1 MMIGKMLG
9 NRYELLEKIGEGGMA
24 EVYKAKCHSL
34 NRFVAVKILK
44 AEYSSDKDFVEK
56 FKREATAAASL
67 SDNNIVTIYDVG
79 TENGINYIVME
90 YVKGKTLKEII
101 RQKKRLSNEEAV
113 EVAIQIAKALS
124 CAHKNNIIHRDI
136 KPHNIMVTEEGM
148 VKVTD
153 FGIAKASNSVTITNT
168 SKVLGSAHYF
178 SPEQAKGSYVDFRT
192 DIYSLGIVIYEM
204 VTGRVPFN
212 ADSPVSV
219 ALKHIQ
225 EAPVPP
231 KDINSSIPNSLN
243 NLILKAIE
251 KEPIK
256 RYQSIRE
263 MLSDLE
269 KIKNDWNYNIPIT
282 TFDNDETRVMDPV
295 NVDDEYEEDDDD
307 DVKVRKP
314 MDKKKKRILILS
326 ISVVLVFALGILAAF
341 FAFKGLTSNSK
352 TDVVIPNIVGLKSD
366 EAKKLVE
373 AKGLKYLEVGTET
386 SDKAVGT
393 VTRCNPDQGTT
404 VKAGSTVRVYISG
417 NQNSSTVPDLKD
429 MPIDQ
434 AKTVLKNDG
443 ITLGNVTTQF
453 SDTFDKDKVISQ
465 SPDPDTPVDSST
477 KVDLVVSKG
486 PETPMTTVPKL
497 IGLTYDQ
504 AVAALKN
511 AKLAVSSNVTYIST
525 NDSSKNNIVQN
536 SNPSEGSSIKQGTA
550 VALSVYKYGIKVPS
564 VIGLSKS
571 DAISKITGAGFTV
584 GSVNYTLTLPQGV
597 SAASGQ
603 VCVQSIPAEST
614 ADPGKSIDITI
625 YIAAPNYVGKKYSEI
640 KNNDLSYFI
649 FRDKG
654 GKQYDPKD
662 DDVVSSETYDPD
674 TQKVVLVFNH

>member
-1 MMIGKMLG
+1 MIGKMLG

-79 TENGINYIVME
+79 TEDGINYIVME
-90 YVKGKTLKEII
+90 YVKGKTLKDII
-101 RQKKRLSNEEAV
+101 REKRRLSNEETV

-136 KPHNIMVTEEGM
+136 KPHNIMVTEDGM

-204 VTGRVPFN
+204 ITGRVPFN

-225 EAPVPP
+225 ETPVPP

-256 RYQSIRE
+256 RYQSIKE

-295 NVDDEYEEDDDD
+295 NIEDEYEEDDED
-307 DVKVRKP
+307 KIKKP

-326 ISVVLVFALGILAAF
+326 ISVVLVFVLGILAAY
-341 FAFKGLTSNSK
+341 FAFKGTGSK
-352 TDVVIPNIVGLKSD
+352 GDVAIPNIVGLKSD

-373 AKGLKYLEVGTET
+373 AKGLKFLVVDNEK
-386 SDKAVGT
+386 SDKPAGT
-393 VTRCNPDQGTT
+393 ITRCNPEEGTM
-404 VKAGSTVRVYISG
+404 VKSGSTVRVYVSG
-417 NQNSSTVPDLKD
+417 GASNNTVPDLKE
-429 MPIDQ
+429 ININT
-434 AKTVLKNDG
+434 AKDILKSDG
-443 ITLGNVTTQF
+443 ITLGNVTYEF
-453 SDTFDKDKVISQ
+453 NDTIEKDNIIRQ
-465 SPDPDTPVDSST
+465 TPDPDTPVDSST

-497 IGLTYDQ
+497 KGLTYDQ

-511 AKLAVSSNVTYIST
+511 SNLSAGTVTYIQT
-525 NDSSKNNIVQN
+525 KDKTQDTVVQS
-536 SNPSEGSSIKQGTA
+536 SNPQEGSSVKQGTS
-550 VALSVYKYGIKVPS
+550 VALSVYKYGAKVPNL
-564 VIGLSKS
+564 IGSSKA
-571 DAISKITGAGFTV
+571 DATHKITNAGFTV
-584 GSVNYTLTLPQGV
+584 GTVNYTLSLPQGISV
-597 SAASGQ
+597 GSGQ
-603 VCVQSIPAEST
+603 VCAQSVKADSN
-614 ADPGKSIDITI
+614 ADPGASIDITV
-625 YIAAPNYVGKKYSEI
+625 YIHYIKQKYSEI
-640 KNNDLSYFI
+640 KNNDLSNFI
-649 FRDKG
+649 FQDTG
-654 GKQYDPKD
+654 GNSYTPTD
-662 DDVVSSETYDPD
+662 DDVVSDEKIDSNSG
-674 TQKVVLVFNH
+674 KIILVFNH

>member
-79 TENGINYIVME
+79 TEDGINYIVME
-90 YVKGKTLKEII
+90 YVKGKTLKDII
-101 RQKKRLSNEEAV
+101 REKRRLSDEETV

-136 KPHNIMVTEEGM
+136 KPHNIMVTEDGT

-204 VTGRVPFN
+204 ITGRVPFN

-256 RYQSIRE
+256 RYQSIKE

-269 KIKNDWNYNIPIT
+269 KIKSDWNYNIPIT
-282 TFDNDETRVMDPV
+282 TYDNDETRVMDPV
-295 NVDDEYEEDDDD
+295 NIEDEYEEDNDD
-307 DVKVRKP
+307 KIKKP

-326 ISVVLVFALGILAAF
+326 ISVVLVFVLGILAAY
-341 FAFKGLTSNSK
+341 FAFKGTGKS
-352 TDVVIPNIVGLKSD
+352 DVAIPNIVGLKSD

-373 AKGLKYLEVGTET
+373 EKGLKFLVVDNEK
-386 SDKAVGT
+386 SDKPAGT
-393 VTRCNPDQGTT
+393 ITRCSPEEGTM
-404 VKAGSTVRVYISG
+404 VKSGSTVRVYVSG
-417 NQNSSTVPDLKD
+417 GSSNNTVPDLKE
-429 MPIDQ
+429 ININT
-434 AKTVLKNDG
+434 AKDILKSDG
-443 ITLGNVTTQF
+443 ITLGNVTYEF
-453 SDTFDKDKVISQ
+453 SDTIEKDNIIRQ
-465 SPDPDTPVDSST
+465 TPDPDTPVDSST

-497 IGLTYDQ
+497 KGLTYDQ

-511 AKLAVSSNVTYIST
+511 SNLNAGTVTYIQT
-525 NDSSKNNIVQN
+525 KDKTQDKVVED
-536 SNPSEGSSIKQGTA
+536 SNPQEGSSVKQGSS
-550 VALSVYKYGIKVPS
+550 VALSVYQYGAKVPGL
-564 VIGLSKS
+564 IGLSK
-571 DAISKITGAGFTV
+571 DAAASKAASAGFTI
-584 GSVNYTLTLPQGV
+584 GTVNYTLTLPQGV
-597 SAASGQ
+597 NVGNGL
-603 VCVQSIPAEST
+603 VCAQNIQADSN
-614 ADPGKSIDITI
+614 ADPGSPINITV
-625 YIAAPNYVGKKYSEI
+625 YITAPNYVGQKYSAI
-640 KNNDLSYFI
+640 KSNDLSSFI
-649 FRDKG
+649 FHDTG
-654 GKQYDPKD
+654 GNSYTPID
-662 DDVVSSETYDPD
+662 DDVVSDEKIDSNSG
-674 TQKVVLVFNH
+674 KVILVFNH

>member
-79 TENGINYIVME
+79 TEDGINYIVME
-90 YVKGKTLKEII
+90 YVKGKTLKDII
-101 RQKKRLSNEEAV
+101 REKRRLSNEETV

-136 KPHNIMVTEEGM
+136 KPHNIMVTEDGM

-204 VTGRVPFN
+204 ITGRVPFN

-225 EAPVPP
+225 ETPVPP

-256 RYQSIRE
+256 RYQSIKE

-295 NVDDEYEEDDDD
+295 NIEDEYEEDDED
-307 DVKVRKP
+307 KIKKP

-326 ISVVLVFALGILAAF
+326 ISVVLVFVLGILAAY
-341 FAFKGLTSNSK
+341 FAFKGTGSK
-352 TDVVIPNIVGLKSD
+352 GDVAIPNIVGLKSD
-366 EAKKLVE
+366 EAKSL
-373 AKGLKYLEVGTET
+373 LKQ
-386 SDKAVGT
+386 KA
-393 VTRCNPDQGTT
+393 
-404 VKAGSTVRVYISG
+404 
-417 NQNSSTVPDLKD
+417 
-429 MPIDQ
+429 
-434 AKTVLKNDG
+434 
-443 ITLGNVTTQF
+443 
-453 SDTFDKDKVISQ
+453 
-465 SPDPDTPVDSST
+465 
-477 KVDLVVSKG
+477 
-486 PETPMTTVPKL
+486 
-497 IGLTYDQ
+497 
-504 AVAALKN
+504 
-511 AKLAVSSNVTYIST
+511 
-525 NDSSKNNIVQN
+525 
-536 SNPSEGSSIKQGTA
+536 
-550 VALSVYKYGIKVPS
+550 
-564 VIGLSKS
+564 
-571 DAISKITGAGFTV
+571 
-584 GSVNYTLTLPQGV
+584 
-597 SAASGQ
+597 
-603 VCVQSIPAEST
+603 
-614 ADPGKSIDITI
+614 
-625 YIAAPNYVGKKYSEI
+625 
-640 KNNDLSYFI
+640 
-649 FRDKG
+649 
-654 GKQYDPKD
+654 
-662 DDVVSSETYDPD
+662 
-674 TQKVVLVFNH
+674 

>member
-79 TENGINYIVME
+79 TEDGINYIVME
-90 YVKGKTLKEII
+90 YVKGKTLKDII
-101 RQKKRLSNEEAV
+101 REKRRLSNEETV

-136 KPHNIMVTEEGM
+136 KPHNIMVTEDGM

-204 VTGRVPFN
+204 ITGRVPFN

-225 EAPVPP
+225 ETPVPP

-256 RYQSIRE
+256 RYQSIKE

-295 NVDDEYEEDDDD
+295 NIEDEYEEDDED
-307 DVKVRKP
+307 KIKKP

-326 ISVVLVFALGILAAF
+326 ISVVLVFVLGILAAY
-341 FAFKGLTSNSK
+341 FAFKGTGSK
-352 TDVVIPNIVGLKSD
+352 GDVAIPNIVGLKSD

-373 AKGLKYLEVGTET
+373 AKGLKFLVVDNEK
-386 SDKAVGT
+386 SDKPAGT
-393 VTRCNPDQGTT
+393 ITRCNPEEGTM
-404 VKAGSTVRVYISG
+404 VKSGSTVRVYVSG
-417 NQNSSTVPDLKD
+417 GASNNTVPDLKE
-429 MPIDQ
+429 ININT
-434 AKTVLKNDG
+434 AKDILKSDG
-443 ITLGNVTTQF
+443 ITLGNVTYEF
-453 SDTFDKDKVISQ
+453 SDTFEKDNIIRQ
-465 SPDPDTPVDSST
+465 TPDPDTPVDSST

-497 IGLTYDQ
+497 KGLTYDQ

-511 AKLAVSSNVTYIST
+511 SNLSAGTVTYIQT
-525 NDSSKNNIVQN
+525 KDKTQDTVVQS
-536 SNPSEGSSIKQGTA
+536 SNPQEGSSVKQGSS
-550 VALSVYKYGIKVPS
+550 VALSVYKYGSKVPS
-564 VIGLSKS
+564 LIGLSK
-571 DAISKITGAGFTV
+571 DAAASKAASAGFTV
-584 GSVNYTLTLPQGV
+584 GAVNYTLSLPQGISV
-597 SAASGQ
+597 GSGQ
-603 VCVQSIPAEST
+603 VCAQSVKADSS
-614 ADPGKSIDITI
+614 ADPGASIDITV
-625 YIAAPNYVGKKYSEI
+625 YIAATNYLHQQYSNFKGSIDMNKYI
-640 KNNDLSYFI
+640 FHDKNGNMYTPTDN
-649 FRDKG
+649 
-654 GKQYDPKD
+654 
-662 DDVVSSETYDPD
+662 DVVSDEKYDSD
-674 TQKVVLVFNH
+674 SGKIILVF